1 MISPAEAFLAAVE
14 PLSHAAR
21 LRYTAVTARRLG
33 ATGGLRPLLSAL
45 DGLGPYERRLAA
57 LAALTA
63 EESDHLAARLGD
75 PDPVVRRYALRGA
88 RRLAIPDTTVEA
100 AYDDAPA
107 VVRADLAR
115 LLRDGRRSGLAERL
129 VVRVRA
135 EYGDRDAA
143 RLLPGC
149 SPEFT
154 ARLLPDLGGALAF
167 EDWSTLA
174 VRHPVAVLDHV
185 ERELADLPP
194 RLRDTWWRRHA
205 TGIAAALPA
214 SPARVVDLL
223 ERYGPDSLPGPVH
236 DRLGLLVSADAER
249 VARWI
254 SDPRRAVVRWER
266 TPGRSVMRLL
276 VEADPPSLP
285 GVGARWFY
293 REAFGVLLRSVPSE
307 RRADFMDAVISASGP
322 RNTLQA
328 HERILAPLPAA
339 ERHARARTAI
349 GEVRAEHHSGWDLW
363 GLLSLLPPAEAR
375 PELLAALG
383 SADPDERGTLW
394 NRLVFNAGLTRDP
407 QQVAEVLS
415 LAAGR
420 LTNDRDSVRGEA
432 LSAVAALP
440 AALLV
445 ASAGADAT
453 SDATSDADADA
464 AVRGGGGASGGGASA
479 RSHAEGVSEAVSE
492 AVPVPLPSSLSLS
505 LEKLCLDALR
515 ARDCSSRTRATIR
528 SLAVTLLS
536 GSREGAHADGV
547 DGAAARRTA
556 VRVLEA
562 LTAHTGAVD
571 LGRLGGVLRGHE
583 MRAVVEALGP
593 WLDRAAARGDFVP
606 LLGLVTS
613 CGHHAYR
620 IPELQDRLELALRN
634 CPDGVFGEVATAW
647 LADRATRGDRVAA
660 LVAWEPSAVFVAPV
674 LAVLAAER
682 TDLLDRA
689 TTELPPTE
697 GRFPVA
703 GTARPLPPF
712 RYANRWVPRQ
722 QEAAVRLAASVVAD
736 PGRGVDERA
745 ALLRAVAPV
754 PVHGRA
760 LLRRYTASV
769 PATDGT
775 EGTAGS
781 ATTPSSEYAAAP
793 SAGSPAD
800 PGESAL
806 RAAALDAAA
815 HTDDPASALGTLLD
829 HAGDDRAAAAWSA
842 AARAAAHARPA
853 QVASLLRDVLTREGG
868 VKVTVRKAAARLAV
882 HHLPQGA
889 ATTLLATVARTPGLH
904 PDVHA
909 TVVGLAAT
917 LLPAEEM
924 WALLE
929 SVVADGPDEA
939 RCAILGTGP
948 ADLAPTD
955 RPRYG
960 ELVARLPFVA
970 EEQTAEQALFGLC
983 DWAQYAPAAGAAL
996 ADVYT
1001 DFASPMN
1008 VWRASYGLIT
1018 LAQSGLPHPTGG
1030 VEPGSVLGDVVD
1042 RLLELV
1048 AAGEPE
1054 GGGRGGDLP
1063 ARRRLHYLV
1072 GSSLRD
1078 PRLCAVLARRLA
1090 SEPAVVA
1097 TRTALLVRAVDLAS
1111 TETELRSS
1119 MGELTTTV
1127 EGRPVLAVR
1136 VAEDLEEVHQYG
1148 ASLADPSP
1156 ALALVR
1162 ALAGDGGV
1170 VEGLLA
1176 VALASAVG
1184 SRQGWPDACR
1194 AAVVALRR
1202 HADQEVREAAYTME
1216 LR

>member
-1 MISPAEAFLAAVE
+1 M
-14 PLSHAAR
+14 
-21 LRYTAVTARRLG
+21 G

-63 EESDHLAARLGD
+63 EESGHLAARLGD

-88 RRLAIPDTTVEA
+88 RRLAVPDAAVEA

-154 ARLLPDLGGALAF
+154 ARLLPELCGALAF

-223 ERYGPDSLPGPVH
+223 ERYGPDNLPDPVN

-254 SDPRRAVVRWER
+254 IDPRRAAARWER
-266 TPGRSVMRLL
+266 TPGPSVMRQL
-276 VEADPPSLP
+276 VAADPPSLP
-285 GVGARWFY
+285 GVGARWFH
-293 REAFGVLLRSVPSE
+293 RKAFGVLLRSLPPA
-307 RRADFMDAVISASGP
+307 RRADFVDAVIAASGP
-322 RNTLQA
+322 RNTLHA

-349 GEVRAEHHSGWDLW
+349 EEVRTGHPSGWSGWDLW
-363 GLLSLLPPAEAR
+363 GPLSLLPPAEAR

-383 SADPDERGTLW
+383 GADADERGTLW
-394 NRLVFNAGLTRDP
+394 SRLVFNAGLTRDP
-407 QQVAEVLS
+407 RQVAEVLA
-415 LAAGR
+415 LAAAR
-420 LTNDRDSVRGEA
+420 LANDRDSVREEA

-440 AALLV
+440 TAVLV
-445 ASAGADAT
+445 AST
-453 SDATSDADADA
+453 
-464 AVRGGGGASGGGASA
+464 SA
-479 RSHAEGVSEAVSE
+479 RTEAVSE
-492 AVPVPLPSSLSLS
+492 APVPVPLPMPLPLP

-515 ARDCSSRTRATIR
+515 ARDCSSRTRATVR
-528 SLAVTLLS
+528 SLAVTLLA
-536 GSREGAHADGV
+536 GSPEGAPAGSLG
-547 DGAAARRTA
+547 GAAARRTA

-571 LGRLGGVLRGHE
+571 LGRLGGVLRGSGT
-583 MRAVVEALGP
+583 RAVVDALGP
-593 WLDRAAARGDFVP
+593 WLDRAAARGDFGP

-613 CGHHAYR
+613 YGHHAYR
-620 IPELQDRLELALRN
+620 VQELQDRLEQALRN
-634 CPDGVFGEVATAW
+634 CPDGDFGEVAAAW

-689 TTELPPTE
+689 TTELPASG
-697 GRFPVA
+697 GRFPVT

-712 RYANRWVPRQ
+712 RYADRWVPRQ
-722 QEAAVRLAASVVAD
+722 QEAAVRLAAAVVSD
-736 PGRGVDERA
+736 PGRGIDERA

-760 LLRRYTASV
+760 LLRRYTAPV
-769 PATDGT
+769 PDADGL

-781 ATTPSSEYAAAP
+781 ATAPSSEFADPPSSESPSKFSSMSSAAP
-793 SAGSPAD
+793 PPGSPVD

-815 HTDDPASALGTLLD
+815 HTDDPASVLGTLLD

-853 QVASLLRDVLTREGG
+853 QVAALLRDVLTRENG
-868 VKVTVRKAAARLAV
+868 VKVTVGKAAARLAV
-882 HHLPQGA
+882 HHLPRGA
-889 ATTLLATVARTPGLH
+889 ATALLAAVARTPGLH

-909 TVVGLAAT
+909 TVAGLAAT

-929 SVVADGPDEA
+929 SVVTDGPDEA
-939 RCAILGTGP
+939 RRAILDTGP

-983 DWAQYAPAAGAAL
+983 DWAQYTPAAGVAL
-996 ADVYT
+996 AEVYT
-1001 DFASPMN
+1001 DLASPLNM
-1008 VWRASYGLIT
+1008 WRASYGLTT
-1018 LAQSGLPHPTGG
+1018 LAQSELPHPTGG
-1030 VEPGSVLGDVVD
+1030 VEPGSLVGDVVD

-1063 ARRRLHYLV
+1063 ARRRLHSLV

-1090 SEPAVVA
+1090 SEPAVVT
-1097 TRTALLVRAVDLAS
+1097 TRTALLVRAVDLTA
-1111 TETELRSS
+1111 TEIELMRSIR
-1119 MGELTTTV
+1119 ELTAAI

-1136 VAEDLEEVHQYG
+1136 VAEDLEEAHQYG
-1148 ASLADPSP
+1148 ASLSDPSP
-1156 ALALVR
+1156 ALAAVR

-1176 VALASAVG
+1176 VALASTVG
-1184 SRQGWPDACR
+1184 ARQGWPDACR
-1194 AAVVALRR
+1194 TAVVSLRR
-1202 HADQEVREAAYTME
+1202 HADQEVREAAHTTE
-1216 LR
+1216 VG